1 MVAVFCQK
9 KVYGEKS
16 LLPWNVNQETC
27 YPVTGFIW
35 NEWKVIF
42 LICTCMN
49 VCMAPFRVSKKYNYG
64 IHCVY
69 FTIFIPYIFQL
80 MYHSS
85 WSNLK
90 SWVFKSD
97 AWILYIIKMFWLHVL
112 LFLFC
117 LFLTE
122 FWNCMSNLIS
132 FINIHRHVKW
142 PYLVT
147 KTRKFMDNGPTLKN
161 DVMNIWWGLKKKKL
175 CV

>member
-16 LLPWNVNQETC
+16 LLPWDVNQETC
-27 YPVTGFIW
+27 YISSNW
-35 NEWKVIF
+35 IYLKWMKCYLKF

-122 FWNCMSNLIS
+122 FWNCVSNLIS
-132 FINIHRHVKW
+132 FINIYRHVKW

-147 KTRKFMDNGPTLKN
+147 KTRKFMDNSPATLKN
-161 DVMNIWWGLKKKKL
+161 DVMNI
-175 CV
+175 